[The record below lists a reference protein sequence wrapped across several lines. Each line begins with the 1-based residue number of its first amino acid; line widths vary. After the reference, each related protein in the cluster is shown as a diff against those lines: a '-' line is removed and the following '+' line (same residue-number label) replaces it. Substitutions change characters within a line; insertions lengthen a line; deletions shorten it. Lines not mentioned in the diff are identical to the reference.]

1 MSNTTDVNNFVSE
14 LEGGVFNEKLA
25 HLLSDVALGQVIH
38 GAGNRKGK
46 VAIDLTFQRIGENN
60 QVMVSSKLTHT
71 TLTKR
76 GSKSETASNETPF
89 YVGKGGVLT
98 IEQPQEEFN
107 GQFAL
112 VQQN

>member
-1 MSNTTDVNNFVSE
+1 MSNTTDIQTFISS
-14 LEGGVFNEKLA
+14 LEAGVFKEKVS
-25 HLLSDVALGQVIH
+25 HLLSDVALGQVVH

-46 VAIDLTFQRIGENN
+46 LTIDLTFQRVGENN
-60 QVMVSSKLTHT
+60 QVMISSKLTHT
-71 TLTKR
+71 TLTRR

-107 GQFAL
+107 GQFTL